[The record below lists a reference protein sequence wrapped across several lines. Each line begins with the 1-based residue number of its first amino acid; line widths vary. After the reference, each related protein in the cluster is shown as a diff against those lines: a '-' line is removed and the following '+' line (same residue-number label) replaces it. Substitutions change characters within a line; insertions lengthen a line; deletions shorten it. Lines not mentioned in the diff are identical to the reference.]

1 MSSGPGEYA
10 LGVKMA
16 EDSTESLSLFIKT
29 TKEKIDVE
37 VPADYTVKQ
46 VSNVRPRRRHSSHH
60 RAPVAFFH
68 R

>member
-1 MSSGPGEYA
+1 MRVVGST

-16 EDSTESLSLFIKT
+16 EDGTESLSLFIKT
-29 TKEKIDVE
+29 TKEKIEVE

-46 VSNVRPRRRHSSHH
+46 VSSARPTWRHSSQH
-60 RAPVAFFH
+60 RTPVTFFH